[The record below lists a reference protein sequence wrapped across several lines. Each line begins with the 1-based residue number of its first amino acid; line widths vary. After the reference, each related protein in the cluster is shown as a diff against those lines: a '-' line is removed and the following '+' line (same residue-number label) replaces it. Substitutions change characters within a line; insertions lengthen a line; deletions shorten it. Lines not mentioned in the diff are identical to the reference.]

1 VELELD
7 YRPEDSV
14 RLTVSDDGR
23 GADGTAPESGGF
35 GLLGLRERV
44 QLVEGRFETTSRPGE
59 GFVLRV
65 EVPG

>member
-1 VELELD
+1 
-7 YRPEDSV
+7 V

-23 GADGTAPESGGF
+23 GADETAPESGGF

-44 QLVEGRFETTSRPGE
+44 QLVEGRFETTSSPDE